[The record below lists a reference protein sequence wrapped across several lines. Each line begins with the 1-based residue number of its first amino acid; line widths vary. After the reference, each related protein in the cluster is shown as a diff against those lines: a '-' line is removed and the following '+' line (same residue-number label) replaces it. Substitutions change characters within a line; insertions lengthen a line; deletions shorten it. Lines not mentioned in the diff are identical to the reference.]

1 MSLHVVYVYA
11 QNIDIYFL
19 NTVYIYMCVCVCVS
33 VLFLNLHNLFY
44 GKYGQCCIQE
54 AKSWTQRE
62 HHEADEKDLY
72 SGTQS
77 EEGILGRGRIYIE
90 WNKHMSISMAEGQ
103 TITNAD
109 TGQSNPCD
117 II

>member
-1 MSLHVVYVYA
+1 M
-11 QNIDIYFL
+11 IYIFK
-19 NTVYIYMCVCVCVS
+19 YSIYVS

-77 EEGILGRGRIYIE
+77 EEGILGRDSIYIE
-90 WNKHMSISMAEGQ
+90 WNKHTSISMAGGQ
-103 TITNAD
+103 TITKAD
-109 TGQSNPCD
+109 TGQSKPCD